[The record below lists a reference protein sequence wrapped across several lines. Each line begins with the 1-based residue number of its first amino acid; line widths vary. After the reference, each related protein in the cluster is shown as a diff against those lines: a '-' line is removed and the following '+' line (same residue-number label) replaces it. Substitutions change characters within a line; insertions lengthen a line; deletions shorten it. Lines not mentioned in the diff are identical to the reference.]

1 MYIRLKQLICDFLNL
16 IHEQIDTVIHD
27 PIKRRPLYLI
37 SLTLQLFKYLLFQ
50 PHFNYTFGFSHMWSL
65 IKQLRI
71 DGAFSAPPSRG
82 GWLTVVVPSN
92 SAWEKAQRDFSQAYT
107 TLTQGGYPQ
116 YVSLNDPL
124 SSKCKLK

>member
-1 MYIRLKQLICDFLNL
+1 
-16 IHEQIDTVIHD
+16 
-27 PIKRRPLYLI
+27 
-37 SLTLQLFKYLLFQ
+37 
-50 PHFNYTFGFSHMWSL
+50 MWSL

-116 YVSLNDPL
+116 YVSLNDPS
-124 SSKCKLK
+124 SSKCKLKKSLNTFYEFVVQFSENIL